1 MADND
6 PMKSFMNMF
15 KDFGSNLNVPTPQVD
30 TLLDSYRKDLQ
41 AWQDAARV
49 TSTGGQAMLDKQ
61 RDALEQA
68 LAGIAEMVQGASSAG
83 ADPSKII
90 SDPVALSAKSFEMT
104 LAHATE
110 MSEIARESGAEAV
123 DILRKR
129 VEESLA
135 DMTGGALGKKQG
147 Q

>member
-6 PMKSFMNMF
+6 PMSSFMNMF

-49 TSTGGQAMLDKQ
+49 TSEGGQAMLEKQ
-61 RDALEQA
+61 REALEQA
-68 LAGIAEMVQGASSAG
+68 LASIAEMVQDASAN
-83 ADPSKII
+83 ATDPAKMM
-90 SDPVALSAKSFEMT
+90 SDPTALSTKSFEMT

-110 MSEIARESGAEAV
+110 MSEIARESGTEAFN
-123 DILRKR
+123 ILKNR

-135 DMTGGALGKKQG
+135 DLTGGALGKKS
-147 Q
+147 